1 MAWKSKKQ
9 WWANYREYLKSAE
22 WKELREDVFA
32 RDNYLC
38 QNCFSRKATQVHH
51 KDYKTYNNTGH
62 TPESD
67 CIAICDDCHES
78 LHPHMQR
85 GIQSMIKD
93 WLTSIVKRHVP
104 TFIHR

>member
-1 MAWKSKKQ
+1 MVWKSKKQ
-9 WWANYREYLKSAE
+9 WWANYREYLKSVE
-22 WKELREDVFA
+22 WRELREDVFA

-38 QNCFSRKATQVHH
+38 QNCFSRATQVPTKITRHN
-51 KDYKTYNNTGH
+51 KTGH
-62 TPESD
+62 TPASD

-78 LHPHMQR
+78 LHPHMQK

-93 WLTSIVKRHVP
+93 WLAGIIKRHVL